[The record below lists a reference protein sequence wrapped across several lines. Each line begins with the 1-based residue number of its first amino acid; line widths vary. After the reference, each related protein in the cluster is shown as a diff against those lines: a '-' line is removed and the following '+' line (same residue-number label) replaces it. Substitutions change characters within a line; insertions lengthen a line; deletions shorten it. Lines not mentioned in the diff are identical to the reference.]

1 MVAGERRAPVF
12 QYLDQ
17 ASIGDERRHHVF
29 HHHRQPR
36 AAKHFFSSLSESFD
50 ETTTQ
55 IRSIVSGHDLER
67 WLLKT
72 LRAFA
77 VSGNLGIGRQRLPG
91 QLSIEAAF
99 VEMLDDPLSWPDG
112 AGLYCTMRRGDLATN
127 RPRFRLQPLTND
139 CGEVAAIT
147 VEMMGSPSRCAWNHP
162 KSLAMLYLTNPM
174 PKLDRRSAPSQ
185 AWRRKT
191 ARGQPRK
198 P

>member
-147 VEMMGSPSRCAWNHP
+147 VEMMG
-162 KSLAMLYLTNPM
+162 LTFALRLEP
-174 PKLDRRSAPSQ
+174 PEVIGDVILD
-185 AWRRKT
+185 
-191 ARGQPRK
+191 K
-198 P
+198 PYA